1 MEVRLY
7 TVQET
12 PVILFSRHRTIPGL
26 TERFECFIMKKEI
39 CNAYTELNDPIV
51 QRERFLQQAKV
62 SHSFRGLVTVGI
74 SPAWLFWTCISVT
87 IYGYLMPTVVHTHTC
102 SNAHLWCTPCD
113 VSYSDAHLWWWHTN
127 SGAHPHLQQCTPS
140 DVSYRNAHLWWW
152 HTYSGAHPHLP
163 HTTPVMHTQWCKPQ
177 WCTSMVMTHLRWCT
191 PTPTAK
197 HICDAHPVM

>member
-74 SPAWLFWTCISVT
+74 SPAWLFWTSISVT

-113 VSYSDAHLWWWHTN
+113 VSYSDAHLWWWHTY
-127 SGAHPHLQQCTPS
+127 SGAHPHLQQS
-140 DVSYRNAHLWWW
+140 
-152 HTYSGAHPHLP
+152 
-163 HTTPVMHTQWCKPQ
+163 TPVMHTQWCKPQ